1 MWPLTIAGYRSAWPW
16 FESVEAGELAILE
29 SSNAAIDLAAEAD
42 AEFVIGSALPHP
54 HDLVLGSYSIQT
66 SPASLRAGE
75 QRLQEIQRRLQ
86 SEGRL

>member
-1 MWPLTIAGYRSAWPW
+1 VGAFCASTGPT
-16 FESVEAGELAILE
+16 AGELAVLE

-42 AEFVIGSALPHP
+42 TEFMIGSAVAHP
-54 HDLVLGSYSIQT
+54 HDLVLGSYSVHT